1 MCSPCGM
8 LFMWRLSRT
17 LLHVQSVRQSS
28 YVQSQSNH
36 PCCATCLS
44 SMAWPL
50 PHVFK
55 AGSVCVC
62 VCVRVRM
69 FCAFA
74 NTLLVWDPSHIATK
88 RITLGGT

>member
-1 MCSPCGM
+1 
-8 LFMWRLSRT
+8 
-17 LLHVQSVRQSS
+17 
-28 YVQSQSNH
+28 
-36 PCCATCLS
+36 
-44 SMAWPL
+44 MAWPL